1 MVTVRIRAICR
12 RFWHNGLRR
21 NLVADTCP
29 SRYERLSKANGQ
41 SRRVQNDSL
50 LIRRLNYDLY
60 SVVTLLVLTKISFLQ
75 LGTKHI
81 SGAVFIASV

>member
-21 NLVADTCP
+21 NLGP
-29 SRYERLSKANGQ
+29 RRYERLSKANGQ

-75 LGTKHI
+75 LGAKHI